1 MTQKRKS
8 ETIALSQPNASPSYG
23 QWRKAHAKTRSPRIE
38 IENLAFRPLRDVAVR
53 LAGEDYLCGEFFS
66 GTPCS
71 ASHLVWFVVSG
82 EILID
87 SGGGPKAVRPGE
99 MALCPS
105 LRPEWLRLKSKRAK
119 GIWFHLYNA
128 PRWDFLLELG
138 PCIRKASHLEEIEWL
153 MDHCLAEIATDDIG
167 SSQTALHYAEALVI
181 MLERELSF
189 ARKDSG
195 KGAFGKA
202 LDSVWSEVA
211 ASVGTKW
218 TVRQLAAIAGVSASH
233 LQHLCLKRYGV
244 GPMGVVTRL
253 RMERAMELLLL
264 GDRKLDD
271 IAGEVGYAN
280 RYAFSDAFTRHVGRR
295 PSAIRASSIMENASS
310 ISS

>member
-1 MTQKRKS
+1 MTQKRESKKA
-8 ETIALSQPNASPSYG
+8 ALSQPNASASYA
-23 QWRKAHAKTRSPRIE
+23 QWQKAHARTRSPRIE
-38 IENLAFRPLRDVAVR
+38 TENLAFRPLRDLAVR
-53 LAGEDYLCGEFFS
+53 LAGEDYLCGEFLS

-82 EILID
+82 RILID
-87 SGGGPKAVRPGE
+87 SGNGPKAVSSGE
-99 MALCPS
+99 MALCPA
-105 LRPEWLRLKSKRAK
+105 LRPEWVRLESKSAK
-119 GIWFHLYNA
+119 GVWFHLYNA
-128 PRWDFLLELG
+128 PRWDFLLGLG
-138 PCIRKASHLEEIEWL
+138 PCIRKATHLGEIEWL
-153 MDHCLAEIATDDIG
+153 MDHCLAEIATDDVG
-167 SSQTALHYAEALVI
+167 SSQTALHYTEALAI

-195 KGAFGKA
+195 DGAFGKA

-218 TVRQLAAIAGVSASH
+218 TVPQLAAIASVSTSH

-244 GPMGVVTRL
+244 GPMGVVTRI

-264 GDRKLDD
+264 SDRKLDD
-271 IAGEVGYAN
+271 IAEEVGYAN

-295 PSAIRASSIMENASS
+295 PSAIRTSAAMEAAG
-310 ISS
+310 